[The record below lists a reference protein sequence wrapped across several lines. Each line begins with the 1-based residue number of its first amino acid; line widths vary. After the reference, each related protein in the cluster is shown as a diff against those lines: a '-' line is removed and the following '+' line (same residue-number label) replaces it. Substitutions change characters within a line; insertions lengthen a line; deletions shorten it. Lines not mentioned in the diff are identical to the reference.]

1 MADPGRGR
9 PGSVRPNPP
18 LLERVAALES
28 LLVRTPTVPLA
39 DEATGCTLWVK
50 LEYLQPSGSTKDRLA
65 VFVLADAVRTGRVHE
80 GSLIVEASS
89 GSTSIAFAMACA
101 RLGLG
106 FRAVMPEGVSGE
118 RLLIIRR
125 YGGEVVLTG
134 RADGVAGAVRATEAM
149 AAADPDVHLPRQFAN
164 PANVEAHARTTGPE
178 LLADVGR
185 PLDGFVAGVGTAGTL
200 MGVARA
206 IRAAESGAGPG
217 HACRIAAVRPTT
229 GTCFAGQP
237 EVCAGFSTGIPGV
250 VEGMSTLLDPAA
262 VGLEADLD
270 VADDAAL
277 GAARELCGHG
287 FPVGISSGL
296 NLAGARLLAA
306 SLGPGHHVGTVL
318 CDRMERYFSA
328 GLFDD
333 LSAPAR

>member
-1 MADPGRGR
+1 MPR
-9 PGSVRPNPP
+9 PSLVERCAG
-18 LLERVAALES
+18 LEH
-28 LLVRTPTVPLA
+28 LLVRTPTVPL
-39 DEATGCTLWVK
+39 DDPATGCTLWVK

-65 VFVLADAVRTGRVHE
+65 VFVLAEAVRSGRLHE
-80 GSLIVEASS
+80 GSLVVEASS

-101 RLGLG
+101 RLGLR

-118 RLLIIRR
+118 RVLIIRR
-125 YGGEVVLTG
+125 YGGEVVLTD
-134 RADGVAGAVRATEAM
+134 RAEGVAGALRATEAM
-149 AAADPDVHLPRQFAN
+149 AAADPAVHLPRQFAN

-206 IRAAESGAGPG
+206 IRATEAPDRRPDRRP
-217 HACRIAAVRPTT
+217 CRIAAVRPTT
-229 GTCFAGQP
+229 GVCFAGQP
-237 EVCAGFSTGIPGV
+237 EVCAGFSAGIPGV
-250 VEGMSTLLDPAA
+250 VEGMSTLLDPAS
-262 VGLEADLD
+262 VGLEPDLD
-270 VADDAAL
+270 VADEVAME
-277 GAARELCGHG
+277 AARELCTLG

-296 NLAGARLLAA
+296 NLAGARVLAGT
-306 SLGPGHHVGTVL
+306 LGPGHHVGTVL

-333 LSAPAR
+333 LDPPPSR